1 MTAVWATIVSSCKGR
16 WSATRRANCY
26 RWGLAKMGR
35 SGMGMWPDSSQP
47 IADTQ
52 ERGCCCCYAEKK
64 ASILAPK
71 FRLTSKDKR
80 PVCFSFLFLVLL
92 VKVEHAL
99 RQLHRGATSLSH
111 LCKAHRMV
119 LAGGRCSSPDGG
131 DVKSGCQ
138 PAGMLTIHAVC
149 HGDGDSLII
158 IIILLPPKNKPYL
171 SQSSSPFSFCSCCR
185 NGLTSNGCF
194 LTVATPGSQ

>member
-1 MTAVWATIVSSCKGR
+1 MQEKVVCN
-16 WSATRRANCY
+16 SASYY

-35 SGMGMWPDSSQP
+35 SGMGMWPVSSEP

-52 ERGCCCCYAEKK
+52 ERSCYGEKK
-64 ASILAPK
+64 ASLLKLI
-71 FRLTSKDKR
+71 FRLTSKNGW
-80 PVCFSFLFLVLL
+80 CTFFGVLI
-92 VKVEHAL
+92 VKVERAL
-99 RQLHRGATSLSH
+99 RQLHRDATSLSH
-111 LCKAHRMV
+111 LCKEHRMV

-138 PAGMLTIHAVC
+138 PAGMLSIHADC
-149 HGDGDSLII
+149 HGDGDSLL
-158 IIILLPPKNKPYL
+158 ILLLPTKNKPYL
-171 SQSSSPFSFCSCCR
+171 FQSSSPFSFCSCCR